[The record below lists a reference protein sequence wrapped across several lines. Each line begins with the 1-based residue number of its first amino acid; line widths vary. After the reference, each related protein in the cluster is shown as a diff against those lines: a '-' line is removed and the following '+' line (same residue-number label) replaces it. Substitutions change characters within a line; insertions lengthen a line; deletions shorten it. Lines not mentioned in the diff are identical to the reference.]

1 MTSAD
6 LIDRHSVHFAVYRY
20 KEGTPIDQIERAL
33 EDVCRM
39 GDQVAGIRVVGW
51 GTNSS
56 PHACGYTHAM
66 TIVGD
71 DMDAVR
77 KFRELARNHPS
88 SQLLSDSEETGV
100 GADYD
105 YPRVDGD

>member
-1 MTSAD
+1 MASTG
-6 LIDRHSVHFAVYRY
+6 LIGPHSVHFAVYRY
-20 KEGTPIDQIERAL
+20 KEGSPIDEIEKAF
-33 EDVCRM
+33 EEVCRL
-39 GDQVAGIRVVGW
+39 GDQVPGIRAVGW
-51 GTNSS
+51 GHNSS

-77 KFRELARNHPS
+77 AYRELARDHPL
-88 SQLLSDSEETGV
+88 SQLLSDAEETGL

-105 YPRVDGD
+105 YPATT